1 MPRDLRAYLWDIEQA
16 AGNIEIFTQ
25 GKQLSDYQRD
35 AMLRAAVERCFE
47 RMGEALVQVQRLF
60 PEVGSRIANTKQII
74 AFRNRLIHGY
84 ATVRDE
90 LVWEIVQ
97 TDLATLRQQAADLL
111 HEIECRNS
119 DGLQ

>member
-16 AGNIEIFTQ
+16 AGNIQVFTH
-25 GKQLSDYQRD
+25 GKQLTDYQQD

-47 RMGEALVQVQRLF
+47 MIGEALVQALRFF
-60 PEVGSRIANTKQII
+60 PEIAGRITNEQQIV

-84 ATVRDE
+84 ATVRDA

-97 TDLATLRQQAADLL
+97 TDLPLLRQQAADLL
-111 HEIECRNS
+111 REIEGR
-119 DGLQ
+119 QE